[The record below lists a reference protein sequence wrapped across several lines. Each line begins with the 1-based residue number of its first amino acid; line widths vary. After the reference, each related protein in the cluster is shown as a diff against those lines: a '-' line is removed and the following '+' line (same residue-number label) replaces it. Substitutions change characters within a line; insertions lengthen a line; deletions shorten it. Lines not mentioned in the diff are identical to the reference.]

1 MNAQIGN
8 NDHPYS
14 TNPYQNPYDGP
25 YTPTSNTSDKGKDD
39 KSSKN
44 SQKEQSKNDASNQNI
59 NSIQNQDAI
68 RNQLKDMNSPEA
80 QLQDLYKNDPDYQRY
95 LNSTMEFSKIDS
107 MKALKDSL
115 RKDSLINPKMN
126 LKKVYGANFFSNNNI
141 FDLSDKSST
150 APPMDYRLGPGD
162 EIVISLWGGAE
173 LQQNYTIAKD
183 GSIFPKLVGKIY
195 LQGLTLDA
203 ASNLIKAQFRKIV
216 ATNTTIDVQMGKVRT
231 IRVTILGEVLKQGT
245 VTISAF
251 NTALNALFKAG
262 GLTDIG
268 NMRKIEVKRDGR
280 TVDVIDLYQ
289 YLKSGKTNEEVYLE
303 DNDYIYV
310 DVYDKLVKA
319 DGMFKRPMYY
329 QLTDDE
335 GLKDLIYFSGGA
347 SSSSRNSL
355 IHIKTIIDEEERY
368 IDIPG
373 KQYFDATSYDDIILN
388 NGDVVSIK
396 PINEGLKNVVK
407 IEGAIN
413 YPDDYEVK
421 EGEKLSKII
430 ARAGGLNPS
439 AYLPKAFLFRGNNQ
453 LESNGIKIDLNN
465 LEKHDIIVL
474 SGDRIK
480 ILSEKMFEETY
491 QIDVIGNVRKPG
503 KIPYYK
509 NMKLKDAL
517 LLSGG
522 LNLDAENGRIEISNV
537 VDSIDKYT
545 ITNKNG
551 VNINIVSINANLEID
566 EVSENITIKPLDR
579 IYVRRKVEF
588 LPQDKIR
595 IIGEVSYPGEYVLI
609 NKSEKISSIIKRAG
623 GLLPTAY
630 SEGSKLIRRG
640 VGPIVIDLPG
650 AMSKNSF
657 KADLA
662 LRDSD
667 MIIVPSVNDIVTV
680 KGEVQ
685 SIINIKFDKDFQDVN
700 YYIGNAGGFG
710 ERPWKSRINVKYQN
724 GRIKKTT
731 NFLFIHKYP
740 KVKEGCIVNVPRKP
754 ERENKTKFSE
764 IFASTM
770 SALTGVATLILLGKS
785 LGIQ

>member
-1 MNAQIGN
+1 
-8 NDHPYS
+8 
-14 TNPYQNPYDGP
+14 
-25 YTPTSNTSDKGKDD
+25 
-39 KSSKN
+39 
-44 SQKEQSKNDASNQNI
+44 
-59 NSIQNQDAI
+59 
-68 RNQLKDMNSPEA
+68 
-80 QLQDLYKNDPDYQRY
+80 
-95 LNSTMEFSKIDS
+95 
-107 MKALKDSL
+107 
-115 RKDSLINPKMN
+115 
-126 LKKVYGANFFSNNNI
+126 
-141 FDLSDKSST
+141 
-150 APPMDYRLGPGD
+150 
-162 EIVISLWGGAE
+162 
-173 LQQNYTIAKD
+173 
-183 GSIFPKLVGKIY
+183 
-195 LQGLTLDA
+195 
-203 ASNLIKAQFRKIV
+203 
-216 ATNTTIDVQMGKVRT
+216 
-231 IRVTILGEVLKQGT
+231 
-245 VTISAF
+245 
-251 NTALNALFKAG
+251 
-262 GLTDIG
+262 
-268 NMRKIEVKRDGR
+268 
-280 TVDVIDLYQ
+280 
-289 YLKSGKTNEEVYLE
+289 LE

-551 VNINIVSINANLEID
+551 VNIKIVSINANLEID

-640 VGPIVIDLPG
+640 VGPIVIDLPE